1 MEEAAPRAWA
11 AAQAAALQA
20 WRRPAAGREAAAL
33 RAFAPQAAVLP
44 ASEEPRA
51 AEEAGPRLLTAAAL
65 SDAAPAAA
73 ERAQGKA
80 ASASGAEPGAGGRP
94 DSKLLVRLAAAGE
107 AAAQQASEAPARR
120 GQAAD

>member
-1 MEEAAPRAWA
+1 MEEAAPRAW
-11 AAQAAALQA
+11 AAALQA

-80 ASASGAEPGAGGRP
+80 ASASGAEPGAAGRL

-107 AAAQQASEAPARR
+107 AAAAQQASEAPARR